1 MKKLLFF
8 ISLLFYSLNFYSATA
23 KFSGPTIFLSENS
36 HDFGVVRTE
45 ATTRWFLEIQNL
57 GDETLV
63 IETAYFS
70 NNIQFYFDDSI
81 NFPLEILPSDSTF
94 LGIWFQPNGEDEYL
108 SFLEIL
114 SNDLNHDT
122 VEIELSGS
130 GITKM
135 WEIGEEFWAFSN
147 TSGSDNSIRSIISTN
162 DISGDGIED
171 IAIASGNDLISC
183 LNANSSG
190 IADVLWQH
198 QIPNGAVY
206 GQNCLSLIADIDAD
220 GFQDIV
226 VGTCAEDRSI
236 IALSGKTGEQIWKLE
251 TTNYGEGGC
260 IYQINVSNDY
270 NGDGIADVLAAVGDD
285 GNGTGPNRVY
295 CIDVLSGIQIWERP
309 LGGPVYAVIGI
320 EDFTGDGQPDVVA
333 GVSNAAGT
341 EGSAWAINGA
351 TGFTSWNT
359 VMPGKSV
366 RALAQVDDAENSG
379 HKNVAI
385 GDISGEYRIIDP
397 YTLYFISVSGIG
409 PFPIEYFTVLDD
421 VNNDG
426 NSDILVASGAPKA
439 IVLNGESGPPLLN
452 LPVADK
458 SFSTARIGDVSGDG
472 INDILVGTSSDNNFV
487 YFINAVKND
496 ILFESDFKTPVIAI
510 RAIPDINGDGSME
523 MVAGG
528 HAGKLLCLSG
538 GTNALVDVKNIF
550 RKNQKQIVHGSYP
563 NPFSNKA
570 TLFFELETAGHI
582 SINILGYTGRNIVNL
597 SNQFFEKGRHN
608 IEWGSRT
615 EHNLENGVYYYNII
629 GPEFVVTGKMIL
641 IK

>member
-23 KFSGPTIFLSENS
+23 KFSGPAIFLSETS
-36 HDFGVVRTE
+36 HDFGGVRTE

-63 IETAYFS
+63 IDTAYFS
-70 NNIQFYFDDSI
+70 NNNQFFFDESMV
-81 NFPLEILPSDSTF
+81 FPLEIPPSDS
-94 LGIWFQPNGEDEYL
+94 LLIGIWFQPGGENEYF
-108 SFLEIL
+108 SFLEIVN
-114 SNDLNHDT
+114 NDVNQDT
-122 VEIELSGS
+122 VDVELSGS
-130 GITKM
+130 GISKI
-135 WEIGEEFWAFSN
+135 WEMGEEFWAFSSN
-147 TSGSDNSIRSIISTN
+147 SGNSNSIRSIISTN

-171 IAIASGNDLISC
+171 IAVATENDFIYC
-183 LNANSSG
+183 LNANSNG
-190 IADVLWQH
+190 NADILWQH
-198 QIPNGAVY
+198 QIPGSAVY
-206 GQNCLSLIADIDAD
+206 GQNCLSLIADIDSD

-226 VGTCAEDRSI
+226 VGTCAESRSI
-236 IALSGKTGEQIWKLE
+236 IALSGKSGKQVWKLE

-260 IYQINVSNDY
+260 IYQINVSYDY
-270 NGDGIADVLAAVGDD
+270 NGDGISDVLAAVGDD
-285 GNGTGPNRVY
+285 GNGTGSNRVY
-295 CIDVLSGIQIWERP
+295 CIDVFTGIPIWERP
-309 LGGPVYAVIGI
+309 LIGPVYSVIGI

-351 TGFTSWNT
+351 TGLKIWNT

-379 HKNVAI
+379 HRNIAI

-409 PFPIEYFTVLDD
+409 PFPIEYFTILDD
-421 VNNDG
+421 LNNDG

-452 LPVADK
+452 LQVADK
-458 SFSTARIGDVSGDG
+458 SFSTARIADVSGDG
-472 INDILVGTSSDNNFV
+472 INDILVGTSPENNFV
-487 YFINAVKND
+487 YFINAAKND
-496 ILFESDFKTPVIAI
+496 ILLAADFKTPVTAIQAIA
-510 RAIPDINGDGSME
+510 DINGDGSME

-528 HAGKLLCLSG
+528 QDGKLICFSG
-538 GTNALVDVKNIF
+538 GTDALVGVENNSQK
-550 RKNQKQIVHGSYP
+550 KQIQTIHGSYP
-563 NPFSNKA
+563 NPFSNKT
-570 TLFFELETAGHI
+570 TLFFELEKAGQI
-582 SINILGYTGRNIVNL
+582 SINIVDNTGRNIVYL
-597 SNQFFEKGRHN
+597 SNQFFEKGHN
-608 IEWGSRT
+608 SVEWYMQN
-615 EHNLENGVYYYNII
+615 EPNLENGIYFYNIK